1 VNLHDI
7 LGDLETALP
16 ILTTLVGHPEIGV
29 LAQRLIAM
37 SETEI
42 ARRQSETGKTRSEIL
57 AEAAAT
63 WDAAKVANDELKQA
77 GH

>member
-7 LGDLETALP
+7 LGDLQTALP
-16 ILTTLVGHPEIGV
+16 ILGTLVGHPEIGV
-29 LAQRLIAM
+29 LAQRLITL
-37 SETEI
+37 SEDEI
-42 ARRQSETGKTRSEIL
+42 ARRQSDTGKTRSEIL

-63 WDAAKVANDELKQA
+63 WEAAKAANDELKQA